1 MASSVTIE
9 QNERLTHG
17 GLSGSYTDTNVEMVW
32 IFRDEVIASLVTSQ
46 YELTFYSNFGDP
58 HVLAKSHFRGFMAVR
73 KAAVSIRVDPAVE
86 LSDGL
91 GRDATTVGKSTNFL
105 VGDVYIYR
113 SRTFISDD
121 VADSGLWESV

>member
-1 MASSVTIE
+1 
-9 QNERLTHG
+9 
-17 GLSGSYTDTNVEMVW
+17 
-32 IFRDEVIASLVTSQ
+32 
-46 YELTFYSNFGDP
+46 
-58 HVLAKSHFRGFMAVR
+58 MAVR